1 MFHLVQSNRLFPV
14 DLKLKIYIY
23 MYIYVVKLKNHSLDK
38 KKKFPLHNSEVPSS

>member
-1 MFHLVQSNRLFPV
+1 
-14 DLKLKIYIY
+14 